1 MSDIKYKRVLLKL
14 SGEALAGEEKHG
26 ISPEVLGKICEQIK
40 NMLDLGVQ
48 VAVVVGAGNFWR
60 GRYGKEMERTTSDY
74 MGMIATT
81 MNALALQ
88 DALEARGMYTRVQ
101 TAIEMREVAEPYI
114 KRKATK
120 HLEKGRVV
128 IFACGSGNPFFT
140 TDTAAALRAA
150 EIEADVILLAKNV
163 DGVYDK
169 DPNKFADAK
178 KYDKLT
184 YMEVIEQGLQV
195 MDTTATTLCMDNNIP
210 ILVFGISEEGNI
222 KKVMEGQKIGTIV
235 SK

>member
-150 EIEADVILLAKNV
+150 EIEAEVILVAKTI
-163 DGVYDK
+163 DGVYSADPK
-169 DPNKFADAK
+169 QDPNAI
-178 KYDKLT
+178 KYDEIT
-184 YMEVIEQGLQV
+184 YLDILNKDLKV
-195 MDTTATTLCMDNNIP
+195 MDSTAISLCKDNNIP
-210 ILVFGISEEGNI
+210 L
-222 KKVMEGQKIGTIV
+222 IV
-235 SK
+235 LAI